1 MDTEID
7 LTTASRDVLIAI
19 IVQQQAVIAELQVM
33 IVRLER
39 RVAELEGQAKPDG
52 PPRMPGLKSSS
63 GRQPPAQQQPRKQR
77 RHGFARRR
85 MTPTQRVEHVV
96 ESCPDCGTHLT
107 GGWVQRTREVIE
119 LPVAPVQV
127 TEHVYIARTCPACQ
141 RRCTP
146 PAGLDGVVLG
156 RQRLGVNVL
165 SLVATLREEARMPF
179 RTIQRYLD
187 TVHQLRVSEGAI
199 VGAIRQTA
207 QKAQPMVADILDR
220 VRASPVVHADETG
233 WRQSGANGYVW
244 TFSTPT
250 ERYFPAAGPG
260 QDGGG

>member
-39 RVAELEGQAKPDG
+39 RVAELEGQAKPGG
-52 PPRMPGLKSSS
+52 PPRMPGHQPSS

-85 MTPTQRVEHVV
+85 MTPTHRVEHVV

-107 GGWVQRTREVIE
+107 DGWVQRTREVIE
-119 LPVAPVQV
+119 LPVVPVQV
-127 TEHVYIARTCPACQ
+127 TEHVFIARTCPACR
-141 RRCTP
+141 RRCIP
-146 PAGLDGVVLG
+146 PAQLDGVTLG

-165 SLVATLREEARMPF
+165 SRIATLREEGRLL
-179 RTIQRYLD
+179 ID
-187 TVHQLRVSEGAI
+187 
-199 VGAIRQTA
+199 
-207 QKAQPMVADILDR
+207 D
-220 VRASPVVHADETG
+220 
-233 WRQSGANGYVW
+233 N
-244 TFSTPT
+244 
-250 ERYFPAAGPG
+250 
-260 QDGGG
+260 